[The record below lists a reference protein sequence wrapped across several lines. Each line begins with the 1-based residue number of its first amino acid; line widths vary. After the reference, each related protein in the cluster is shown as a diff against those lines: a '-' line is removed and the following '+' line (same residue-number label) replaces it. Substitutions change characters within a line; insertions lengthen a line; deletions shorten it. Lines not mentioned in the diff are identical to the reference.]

1 MIRNIFKSNQ
11 AKFVLILAILSLIIT
26 TFKYL
31 SIKIFFFHS
40 ILFLYL
46 IVSLDCNLYGK
57 CYSGVYFNVILASV
71 ITLFFICD
79 YLGIF
84 KKYKLAVK
92 RLYKLYEKSNNSGIN
107 NNFKKIM
114 FPDENEISNAY
125 KNRKI
130 PTIINKEFKHSTKE
144 EEETEI
150 QELLN
155 SDINTI
161 NDMSNHYLNT
171 NLI

>member
-11 AKFVLILAILSLIIT
+11 AKFVLILGILSLIIT

-31 SIKIFFFHS
+31 SIKIFFFHT

-46 IVSLDCNLYGK
+46 IMTLDCNLYGK
-57 CYSGVYFNVILASV
+57 CYSGVYFNVTLASI

-92 RLYKLYEKSNNSGIN
+92 RLYNLYEKSNNSGV
-107 NNFKKIM
+107 NFKKIM

-130 PTIINKEFKHSTKE
+130 PKIINKKFKHSTKE
-144 EEETEI
+144 EEDSEVE
-150 QELLN
+150 QLLN
-155 SDINTI
+155 SDINTL
-161 NDMSNHYLNT
+161 NVMGNQYLNT

>member
-11 AKFVLILAILSLIIT
+11 AKFVLMLGILSLIIT

-31 SIKIFFFHS
+31 SIKILFFHT

-46 IVSLDCNLYGK
+46 IVTLDCNLYGK
-57 CYSGVYFNVILASV
+57 CYTSVYFNVILASIV
-71 ITLFFICD
+71 TLFFICD

-84 KKYKLAVK
+84 KQYKLAVK
-92 RLYKLYEKSNNSGIN
+92 RFYKLYEKSNTSGVDIN
-107 NNFKKIM
+107 LKKIM

-130 PTIINKEFKHSTKE
+130 PKFINKKFKHSTKE
-144 EEETEI
+144 DEDSEVEK
-150 QELLN
+150 LLN

-161 NDMSNHYLNT
+161 NDMGNQYLNT